1 MIKQYFKQ
9 AWQLIKQNKLFSA
22 IYIAGTALGISMVMV
37 LAILNY
43 VKKANIYPE
52 TNRDKT
58 LYVKSLCLFP
68 KDPESDRWQASGGFS
83 YPAIERFFL
92 TLKTPKLV
100 SVELD
105 LSTDLVS
112 LPNSDEMVEVQSRC
126 VDVNYW
132 QVFNFAFLSGKPFS
146 EAEFQS
152 GLNVAV
158 ITSSLAK
165 KLFGNEDAVGKEIEY
180 GFRPYRITAVVRNV
194 SYAMSGTYA
203 QIWMPFTSFA
213 DYDKAG
219 NAEYD
224 GVFGDMGNI
233 YLLANSKN
241 DFSAIRA
248 EVDSYVER
256 YNAQSKIWRMDLLGQ
271 PDEKSVEIHRQW
283 SSEGPNMVMIRT
295 MIALIVLLLLMI
307 PAINLSGMNSM
318 RMERRMGEMGV
329 RKAFGASRMSLLKQV
344 LIENLPL
351 TGIGGFLGLLL
362 SYIFIW
368 ASKKWVLDLGT
379 NFIETMPNETS
390 IELSFSML
398 FSFKIFFMVVLACLA
413 MNILSAFVPVFRS
426 LRKSIV
432 DSLHVK
438 YN

>member
-9 AWQLIKQNKLFSA
+9 AWQLIKQNKLFST

-43 VKKANIYPE
+43 VKTANIYPE

-58 LYVKSLCLFP
+58 LYVKSLCLSP
-68 KDPESDRWQASGGFS
+68 KDVESDRWQASGGFS
-83 YPAIERFFL
+83 YTAIQQFFL
-92 TLKTPKLV
+92 TLKTPELV
-100 SVELD
+100 SVEMEPN
-105 LSTDLVS
+105 TDLIS
-112 LPNSDEMVEVQSRC
+112 LPNDDEMVEGQSRF

-132 QVFNFAFLSGKPFS
+132 KVFNFVFLSGKPFS

-165 KLFGNEDAVGKEIEY
+165 TLFGNEDAVGKEIEY
-180 GFRPYRITAVVRNV
+180 GFKPYRITGVVRDV
-194 SYAMSGTYA
+194 SYAMPGTYA

-213 DYDKAG
+213 DYDEAG

-224 GVFGDMGNI
+224 GVLGDVGNI
-233 YLLANSKN
+233 YLLAYSKN
-241 DFSAIRA
+241 DFSAIRT
-248 EVDSYVER
+248 EVGSCVAR
-256 YNAQSKIWRMDLLGQ
+256 YNAQSKTWRMDLLGQ

-283 SSEGPNMVMIRT
+283 SNEGPNMVMIRT

-329 RKAFGASRMSLLKQV
+329 RKAFGASRMLLLKQV
-344 LIENLPL
+344 LIENLLL
-351 TGIGGFLGLLL
+351 TGIGGFVGLLL

-368 ASKKWVLDLGT
+368 ASKKWVFDLGT
-379 NFIETMPNETS
+379 HFIETMPNETS
-390 IELSFSML
+390 FEFSFSML

-413 MNILSAFVPVFRS
+413 MNLLSAFVPVFRS

-432 DSLHVK
+432 NSLHIK